1 MVEGAFGLKRG
12 DIWTVSGGADYTG
25 KPRPAIIIQ
34 SDTFDST
41 LSITVC
47 PLTGTL
53 VDAAPARFPIAPS
66 GLNGLQTISHA
77 MVDKIATLPKSKVGR
92 RLGALTAAE
101 VALLNQT
108 IALFLGLADEQSSA

>member
-1 MVEGAFGLKRG
+1 LKRG
-12 DIWTVSGGADYTG
+12 EIWTVAGGAEYTG

-34 SDTFDST
+34 SDTFDAT

-53 VDAAPARFPIAPS
+53 VDAAPARFAITPS
-66 GLNGLQTISHA
+66 DTNGLSASSHA

-92 RLGALTAAE
+92 KLGALSWAE

-108 IALFLGLADEQSSA
+108 IALFLGLADVQNRS